1 MNRPERTE
9 AKAEFF
15 KLLAG
20 GVSVAAAARQVGVH
34 NTVGY
39 YWVKKQRSAEAAKAP
54 PVVRFVELKPN
65 VTVCPTPVSPTP
77 VSPTPV
83 SPTPVRQTV
92 EVIVGEVAIRVEAGF
107 DAQLLRQVVSAL
119 SGEER

>member
-54 PVVRFVELKPN
+54 PVVRFAELKPN
-65 VTVCPTPVSPTP
+65 VTVC
-77 VSPTPV
+77 PTPV

-119 SGEER
+119 LGDER

>member
-1 MNRPERTE
+1 
-9 AKAEFF
+9 
-15 KLLAG
+15 
-20 GVSVAAAARQVGVH
+20 
-34 NTVGY
+34 
-39 YWVKKQRSAEAAKAP
+39 
-54 PVVRFVELKPN
+54 
-65 VTVCPTPVSPTP
+65 VSPTP